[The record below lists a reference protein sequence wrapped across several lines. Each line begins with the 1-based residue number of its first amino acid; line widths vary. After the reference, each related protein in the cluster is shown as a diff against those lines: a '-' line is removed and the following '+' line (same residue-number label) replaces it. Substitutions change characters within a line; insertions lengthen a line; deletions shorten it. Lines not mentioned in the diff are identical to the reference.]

1 MTTIEQTEASTAH
14 APARRLPRNWAAWK
28 HILYRTYQEISD
40 DRLLALAAGVVFYG
54 LLALFPAVTALVSSY
69 ALFAEPSTI
78 GKHLAMVA
86 SVMPESAYSVV
97 NDQVL
102 RIVTGATGK
111 LSVAFFFGLALAL
124 WSANAGIKAI
134 IDAL

>member
-1 MTTIEQTEASTAH
+1 MRMSLRGRASSVLRHSNTPAVRRGLAFGGAFALALARALDGKKH
-14 APARRLPRNWAAWK
+14 RQRPSAPARVGWARWK
-28 HILYRTYQEISD
+28 HILYRTYEEIGD

-54 LLALFPAVTALVSSY
+54 LLAIFPAVTALVSSY

-78 GKHLAMVA
+78 GKHLAMIG

-102 RIVTGATGK
+102 RIV
-111 LSVAFFFGLALAL
+111 
-124 WSANAGIKAI
+124 
-134 IDAL
+134 